1 MNESCR
7 PLEMSQIMHKYPHF
21 SPDKLS
27 NLSGAKYGSK
37 PEQWKIDED
46 CKFSEATCT
55 TLDKI
60 YWQGDIQN

>member
-1 MNESCR
+1 MN
-7 PLEMSQIMHKYPHF
+7 PAGLEMSEIMHKYPHF

-46 CKFSEATCT
+46 CKFSEATCIR
-55 TLDKI
+55 DKI
-60 YWQGDIQN
+60 

>member
-1 MNESCR
+1 MN
-7 PLEMSQIMHKYPHF
+7 PAGLEMSEIMHKYPHF

-46 CKFSEATCT
+46 CKFSEATCIR
-55 TLDKI
+55 DKI
-60 YWQGDIQN
+60 YWQTHRQN